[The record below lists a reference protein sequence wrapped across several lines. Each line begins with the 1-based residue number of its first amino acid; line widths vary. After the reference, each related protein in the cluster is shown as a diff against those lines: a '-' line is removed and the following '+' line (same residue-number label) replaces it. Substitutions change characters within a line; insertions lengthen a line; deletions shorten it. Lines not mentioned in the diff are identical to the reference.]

1 MKLFFLL
8 PTVLSIPLLSY
19 AMSFNELCNHAYKA
33 SAEIIGT
40 DGRIIS
46 NTHNKASALANEPLL
61 LEGDASG
68 IKGKDSR
75 DSGMRY
81 GAMLNYQLKKPA
93 FVNAQSDQYDQ
104 NAKTLHQEIQLQQGL
119 IQVALKRDWLITMIE
134 QERIGILSEKE
145 ASAKE
150 GYGIGQKKVNAG
162 RMSQM
167 ELSRLMSE
175 LYSATSQR
183 AMGEMEL
190 EHAHHGLQEA
200 TMLHEEIV
208 VDDLHFAFIS
218 EDNNTDDRIN
228 NAGVLQAL
236 NGQIDSLTASIKSAR
251 YQGNESIGLGA
262 GATHEPT
269 QNSIDFRISVPLVW
283 SEKNDRKIAALMS
296 EKSALI
302 HRREVTHQKLRMNIH
317 TLLEHLETREKH
329 FKESMVTQKH
339 QKTLMEMAQKG
350 YDGGVVSQ
358 FEYLATKNSYYDAR
372 LRAIELKR
380 EYIQEMSAIEEKL
393 GRIWE

>member
-33 SAEIIGT
+33 SGELIGT
-40 DGRIIS
+40 NGRIVS

-68 IKGKDSR
+68 VKGKDSA

-81 GAMLNYQLKKPA
+81 GAMLNYHLKKPA

-175 LYSATSQR
+175 FYSAASQR

-208 VDDLHFAFIS
+208 VDDLYFAFIS
-218 EDNNTDDRIN
+218 DDNRTDDRIN
-228 NAGVLQAL
+228 NAGILQAL
-236 NGQIDSLTASIKSAR
+236 NAQIDSLNAEIKSAR
-251 YQGNESIGLGA
+251 YQANESIGLGA

-269 QNSIDFRISVPLVW
+269 QNSIDFRISIPLVW
-283 SEKNDRKIAALMS
+283 SEKNDQKIAALMS
-296 EKSALI
+296 EKSALL

-329 FKESMVTQKH
+329 FKESMVVQKH

-350 YDGGVVSQ
+350 YEAGVVSQ

-372 LRAIELKR
+372 LHTIELKR
-380 EYIQEMSAIEEKL
+380 EYIQEMSAMEEKL

>member
-19 AMSFNELCNHAYKA
+19 AMSFNTLCDHAYKA
-33 SAEIIGT
+33 SGDIIGT
-40 DGRIIS
+40 NGRIVS
-46 NTHNKASALANEPLL
+46 NTHNKASALASEPLL

-68 IKGKDSR
+68 VKGKDSS

-81 GAMLNYQLKKPA
+81 GAMLNFQLKKPA
-93 FVNAQSDQYDQ
+93 FQDAQSHQYDQ
-104 NAKTLHQEIQLQQGL
+104 KTKTLHQEIQLQQGL
-119 IQVALKRDWLITMIE
+119 IQVALKRDWLIAMIE
-134 QERIGILSEKE
+134 QEKIGILSEKE

-150 GYGIGQKKVNAG
+150 AYGIGQKKVNAG

-175 LYSATSQR
+175 VYSAASQR

-200 TMLHEEIV
+200 TMLHEEII

-218 EDNNTDDRIN
+218 DDNSTEDRIN
-228 NAGVLQAL
+228 HAGILQAMSS
-236 NGQIDSLTASIKSAR
+236 QIAALDAEIKSAR
-251 YQGNESIGLGA
+251 YQGSESIGLGA

-283 SEKNDRKIAALMS
+283 SEKNDRKIASFMS
-296 EKSALI
+296 EKSSLI
-302 HRREVTHQKLRMNIH
+302 HRREITHQKLQMNIH
-317 TLLEHLETREKH
+317 TLLEHLETREKR
-329 FKESMVTQKH
+329 FNEALLAQKH

-372 LRAIELKR
+372 LHAVELKR
-380 EYIQEMSAIEEKL
+380 EYIQEMSAMEEKL